1 MLFFNAK
8 RAFAPMPSGL
18 GFIALAVD
26 HINKKQQQERWVMNG
41 LFVKKTGII
50 ALLIVVLFVPL
61 TAIKTVVKERKVR
74 GMEAAR
80 EVSEIWGGEQTVTGP
95 VLTIPFI
102 DDQQVTRYAHFMP
115 ESLDAEGTL
124 IPEKRRRGI
133 YEVIVYTSEITLKGT
148 FSIPEFLESERTV
161 DRVLW
166 DKAFISAGISQ
177 LQGVQSKARFLWQ
190 DEACQI
196 RHGKTS
202 GAPIDGLHASVLLE
216 NTALA
221 RALHAKESAGEGGHS
236 FSFEIY
242 LPLQGAGRLNF
253 VPVGKTNTV
262 DLRSRWEHPGF
273 QGRYFPTSR
282 EISKEGFSAHWDVSN
297 YAGTLPRAWVSE
309 RGHSSSVS
317 HTLKGLA
324 FGVRLVQPVDIYTK
338 SERSVKYAL
347 VIISLTF
354 FTFFIFEVIK
364 KCRIH
369 PMQYI
374 LMGFSLSLFYLLLLS
389 LSEHMGF
396 SYAYLIAGAACISSI
411 SFYSAGFL
419 SGARDS
425 AIIFVLLVA
434 LFGTFYIM
442 LQLENLSLVLGTAGL
457 FLALV
462 AVMFIT
468 RKIDWYESFK
478 GNDMDTG
485 TKQAMGGAEE

>member
-1 MLFFNAK
+1 
-8 RAFAPMPSGL
+8 
-18 GFIALAVD
+18 
-26 HINKKQQQERWVMNG
+26 MNG
-41 LFVKKTGII
+41 LFFKKTGVIV
-50 ALLIVVLFVPL
+50 LLIVLLFVPL
-61 TAIKTVVKERKVR
+61 TAIKSLVTERKAR
-74 GMEAAR
+74 GMEATR
-80 EVSEIWGGEQTVTGP
+80 EVSDIWGGEQTVTGP
-95 VLTIPFI
+95 VLTIPFV
-102 DDQQVTRYAHFMP
+102 DEQHVTRYAHFMP
-115 ESLDAEGTL
+115 DALETEGTL
-124 IPEKRRRGI
+124 VPEKRRRGI
-133 YEVIVYTSEITLKGT
+133 YEVIVYKSEITLKGT
-148 FSIPEFLESERTV
+148 FSIPEFLEGERTV

-166 DKAFISAGISQ
+166 DKAFLSAGISQ

-190 DEACQI
+190 EEACNI

-202 GAPIDGLHASVLLE
+202 GAPLNGLHASVVLE
-216 NTALA
+216 NTSLA
-221 RALHAKESAGEGGHS
+221 RALHAKESVGGGGHT

-262 DLRSRWEHPGF
+262 DIRSSWEHPGF

-282 EISKEGFSAHWDVSN
+282 DISKEGFSAHWDVSN
-297 YAGTLPRAWVSE
+297 YAGILPRAWVSE
-309 RGHSSSVS
+309 RGHSESVTE
-317 HTLKGLA
+317 TLKAMA

-347 VIISLTF
+347 VIITLTF

-364 KCRIH
+364 KSRIH

-389 LSEHMGF
+389 LSEHLGF
-396 SYAYLIAGAACISSI
+396 SYAYLIAAAASISSI

-419 SGARDS
+419 SGAKDS
-425 AIIFVLLVA
+425 GIIFVLLVA

-442 LQLENLSLVLGTAGL
+442 LQLENLSLVLGAAGL

-478 GNDMDTG
+478 GTDMDTG
-485 TKQAMGGAEE
+485 NTQAMGGAEE